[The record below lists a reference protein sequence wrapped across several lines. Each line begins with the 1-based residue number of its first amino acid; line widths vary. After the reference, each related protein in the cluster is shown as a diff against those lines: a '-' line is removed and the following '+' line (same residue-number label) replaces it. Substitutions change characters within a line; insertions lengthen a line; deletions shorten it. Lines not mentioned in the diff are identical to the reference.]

1 MVDARLPDGS
11 RVNVIFPPLAID
23 SPCISIRKFSRQRLD
38 FPAMVENGTMTA
50 GDGAA
55 ARRSPRAAG

>member
-23 SPCISIRKFSRQRLD
+23 SPCISIRKFPASRLRLSSDGRQRHD
-38 FPAMVENGTMTA
+38 
-50 GDGAA
+50 DRAA
-55 ARRSPRAAG
+55 SRACWRSPRAAG